1 MRDRE
6 DLGKMGIEVDTTGL
20 VQFFEGYGYLALG
33 ALLLLAA
40 GAPLPWPIAA
50 SFVVFGA
57 LTAHPSG
64 PSLPVLAL
72 VATIAATAGHSLLYW
87 LGRSSS
93 PRLQRW
99 RQRLERRFNG
109 RATALRVEQGIARNA
124 GLLIVIT
131 RCLLTP
137 LAGPVSLLA
146 GITRIALPRYL
157 VWELAGTALYF
168 CAYLALGRLLGPAL
182 LHDTGSLALFYGIVV
197 VVIALPSL
205 ALWLRSGMLHRARPV
220 VPANTAARESESS
233 Q

>member
-1 MRDRE
+1 
-6 DLGKMGIEVDTTGL
+6 MGIELDTSGL
-20 VQFFEGYGYLALG
+20 IHLFEGYGYLALG
-33 ALLLLAA
+33 ALLLLAAA

-64 PSLPVLAL
+64 PSFLALAL
-72 VATIAATAGHSLLYW
+72 VATVAATTGHSLLYW
-87 LGRSSS
+87 LGRSGS

-99 RQRLERRFNG
+99 RQRLERRLRRG
-109 RATALRVEQGIARNA
+109 ATAMRVEQGITRNA
-124 GLLIVIT
+124 SLLIFIT

-146 GITRIALPRYL
+146 GAARIAVPRYL

-168 CAYLALGRLLGPAL
+168 CGYLALGRLLGPAL
-182 LHDTGSLALFYGIVV
+182 LRDTHSLALFYGIIA

-205 ALWLRSGMLHRARPV
+205 LLWLCAGLVHHAS
-220 VPANTAARESESS
+220 PAASPDTAATESDSS

>member
-1 MRDRE
+1 
-6 DLGKMGIEVDTTGL
+6 MGIDLDTTGL
-20 VQFFEGYGYLALG
+20 VHLFESYGYLALG

-40 GAPLPWPIAA
+40 AGAPLPWPVAA

-64 PSLPVLAL
+64 PSFLALAL
-72 VATIAATAGHSLLYW
+72 VATVAATTGHSLLYW

-99 RQRLERRFNG
+99 RQRLERRLRHG
-109 RATALRVEQGIARNA
+109 ATAMHVEQGIARNA
-124 GLLIVIT
+124 SLLIFIT

-146 GITRIALPRYL
+146 GAARVAVQRYL
-157 VWELAGTALYF
+157 AWELAGTALYF
-168 CAYLALGRLLGPAL
+168 CGYLALGRLLGPAL
-182 LHDTGSLALFYGIVV
+182 PRDAHSLALFYGIIA

-205 ALWLRSGMLHRARPV
+205 LLWLRAGILRHVS
-220 VPANTAARESESS
+220 PAASPDTAATESDPS

>member
-1 MRDRE
+1 
-6 DLGKMGIEVDTTGL
+6 MGIELDTTGL
-20 VQFFEGYGYLALG
+20 IHLFEGYGYLALG

-40 GAPLPWPIAA
+40 AGAPLPWPIAA
-50 SFVVFGA
+50 SFVLFGA

-64 PSLPVLAL
+64 PSFVALAL
-72 VATIAATAGHSLLYW
+72 MATLAATTGHSLLYW

-99 RQRLERRFNG
+99 RLRLERRLHR
-109 RATALRVEQGIARNA
+109 RATVLRVEQGIARNA
-124 GLLIVIT
+124 SLFIFIT

-146 GITRIALPRYL
+146 GVARIAVPRYL
-157 VWELAGTALYF
+157 VWELVGTTLYF
-168 CAYLALGRLLGPAL
+168 CGYLTLGRLLGPAL
-182 LHDTGSLALFYGIVV
+182 PRDARSLALFYGIVA

-205 ALWLRSGMLHRARPV
+205 ALWLRPGVRHLSRSAA
-220 VPANTAARESESS
+220 PADTAATESDSH

>member
-1 MRDRE
+1 
-6 DLGKMGIEVDTTGL
+6 MGLDTTEL
-20 VQFFEGYGYLALG
+20 VHLFEGYGYLALG
-33 ALLLLAA
+33 ALLLLAAA

-64 PSLPVLAL
+64 PSFPALAL
-72 VATIAATAGHSLLYW
+72 VATMAATTGHSLLYW

-99 RQRLERRFNG
+99 RLRLERRLHR
-109 RATALRVEQGIARNA
+109 RAAVLRVEQGIARNA
-124 GLLIVIT
+124 GLLIFIT
-131 RCLLTP
+131 RFLLTP

-146 GITRIALPRYL
+146 GAASVAVPRYL

-168 CAYLALGRLLGPAL
+168 CGYLALGRLLGPAL
-182 LHDTGSLALFYGIVV
+182 LRDAHSLALFYGIIA

-205 ALWLRSGMLHRARPV
+205 LLWLRTGVLHRPNSA
-220 VPANTAARESESS
+220 ASADTAATKSNSGH
-233 Q
+233 

>member
-1 MRDRE
+1 
-6 DLGKMGIEVDTTGL
+6 MGIELDTTGL
-20 VQFFEGYGYLALG
+20 VRLFEGYGYLMLG
-33 ALLLLAA
+33 ALLLLAAA

-57 LTAHPSG
+57 LTAQPSG
-64 PSLPVLAL
+64 PSFLALAL
-72 VATIAATAGHSLLYW
+72 VATMAATIGHSLLYW

-99 RQRLERRFNG
+99 RLRLERRLH
-109 RATALRVEQGIARNA
+109 RRTTALRAEQGITRNA
-124 GLLIVIT
+124 SLLIFIT

-146 GITRIALPRYL
+146 GAARVAVPRFL
-157 VWELAGTALYF
+157 VWEMAGTALYF
-168 CAYLALGRLLGPAL
+168 CGYLALGRLLGPAL
-182 LHDTGSLALFYGIVV
+182 PRDPLMLALFYGIIA

-205 ALWLRSGMLHRARPV
+205 LLWLRPGMRQCAN
-220 VPANTAARESESS
+220 PAAPTDRGATESNFR

>member
-1 MRDRE
+1 
-6 DLGKMGIEVDTTGL
+6 MGIELDTSGL
-20 VQFFEGYGYLALG
+20 IHLFEGYGYLALG
-33 ALLLLAA
+33 ALLLLAAA

-64 PSLPVLAL
+64 PSFLALAL
-72 VATIAATAGHSLLYW
+72 VATVAATTGHSLLYW

-99 RQRLERRFNG
+99 RQRLEHRLHRR
-109 RATALRVEQGIARNA
+109 AAAMRVEQGIAQNA
-124 GLLIVIT
+124 SLLIFIT

-137 LAGPVSLLA
+137 LAGPVSVLA
-146 GITRIALPRYL
+146 GAARVAVPRYL

-168 CAYLALGRLLGPAL
+168 CGYLALGRLLGPAL
-182 LHDTGSLALFYGIVV
+182 LRDTHILALFYGIIA

-205 ALWLRSGMLHRARPV
+205 LLWLRTSVLHHPNSAALPD
-220 VPANTAARESESS
+220 TAVTGSDSS
-233 Q
+233 K

>member
-1 MRDRE
+1 
-6 DLGKMGIEVDTTGL
+6 MGLDTTEL
-20 VQFFEGYGYLALG
+20 VRLFEGYGYLALG
-33 ALLLLAA
+33 ALLLLAAA

-64 PSLPVLAL
+64 PSFPALAL
-72 VATIAATAGHSLLYW
+72 VATMAATTGHGLLYW

-99 RQRLERRFNG
+99 RLRLERRLQR
-109 RATALRVEQGIARNA
+109 RAAVLRVEQGIARNA
-124 GLLIVIT
+124 GLLIFIT
-131 RCLLTP
+131 RFLLTP

-146 GITRIALPRYL
+146 GAASVAVPRYL

-168 CAYLALGRLLGPAL
+168 CGYLALGRLLGPAL
-182 LHDTGSLALFYGIVV
+182 LRDAHSLALFYGIIT

-205 ALWLRSGMLHRARPV
+205 LLWLRTGVLHRP
-220 VPANTAARESESS
+220 NSAASADKAATKSNS
-233 Q
+233 GH

>member
-1 MRDRE
+1 
-6 DLGKMGIEVDTTGL
+6 MGINLDTTGL
-20 VQFFEGYGYLALG
+20 VHLFEGYGYLALG

-40 GAPLPWPIAA
+40 AGAPLPWPIAA
-50 SFVVFGA
+50 SFVLFGA

-64 PSLPVLAL
+64 PSFPTLAL
-72 VATIAATAGHSLLYW
+72 VATMAATTGHSLLYW

-99 RQRLERRFNG
+99 RQRLERRLH
-109 RATALRVEQGIARNA
+109 RKVTALRVEQGVARNA
-124 GLLIVIT
+124 GLLIFIT

-146 GITRIALPRYL
+146 GAARIAVPRYL
-157 VWELAGTALYF
+157 VWELAGTALYV
-168 CAYLALGRLLGPAL
+168 CGYLALGRLLGPSL
-182 LHDTGSLALFYGIVV
+182 LGGARSLALFYGIVA

-205 ALWLRSGMLHRARPV
+205 ALWLRPGVLHRARPIA
-220 VPANTAARESESS
+220 PGDTAATESDSR